1 MIKKWNFA
9 NVKYNWNTD
18 LNDYFVL
25 VTASNL
31 MFREIWEV
39 ITDVSLEIL
48 GMRRYSIATVYLNIH
63 HNFTLCF
70 LRRFLIEE

>member
-1 MIKKWNFA
+1 MIEKWPFA
-9 NVKYNWNTD
+9 SVKYNWIKD

-25 VTASNL
+25 VTASKL
-31 MFREIWEV
+31 MFREIREV

-48 GMRRYSIATVYLNIH
+48 GMRRYSIATVYLNIY

-70 LRRFLIEE
+70 LRRFPIEE

>member
-1 MIKKWNFA
+1 MIEKWNFA

-63 HNFTLCF
+63 HNFTLWF